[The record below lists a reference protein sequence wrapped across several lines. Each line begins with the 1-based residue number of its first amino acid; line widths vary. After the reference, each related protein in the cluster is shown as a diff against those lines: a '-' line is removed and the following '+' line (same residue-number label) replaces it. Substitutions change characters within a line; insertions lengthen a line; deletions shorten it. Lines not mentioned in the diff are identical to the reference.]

1 MRGTQFAA
9 EPRST
14 RRAGIESIVPETLQG
29 INVADRLSQA
39 GDRYSELNFTGH
51 PPLTPVLLRKPRS
64 SKRGFLVLGLYFQPL
79 FQPRSQHLSTHKSDL
94 CPQRQFFRA
103 EIIAA

>member
-1 MRGTQFAA
+1 MRGTQVAA

-14 RRAGIESIVPETLQG
+14 RRAGIESIVPETLPG

-64 SKRGFLVLGLYFQPL
+64 SKRGFLLPGLYFQPL
-79 FQPRSQHLSTHKSDL
+79 FEPRGQHFSPHESDL
-94 CPQRQFFRA
+94 CLQRQFFRA